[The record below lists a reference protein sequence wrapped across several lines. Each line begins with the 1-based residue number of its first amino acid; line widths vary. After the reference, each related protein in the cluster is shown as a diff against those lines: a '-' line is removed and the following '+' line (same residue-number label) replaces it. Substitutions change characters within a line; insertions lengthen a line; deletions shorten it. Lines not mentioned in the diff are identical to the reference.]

1 MPPPT
6 PGPTPPPTQKK
17 LSWDVQNTSENIF
30 NKYQAGV
37 FPRSTFDNE
46 IGLLLRSYSQL
57 PMGSLMAAKKLVRE
71 SESEDL
77 HRTNKSEV
85 AELRSRW
92 RSEECMQAVLSFFQ
106 NKAKL

>member
-1 MPPPT
+1 MNR
-6 PGPTPPPTQKK
+6 GKAI
-17 LSWDVQNTSENIF
+17 EMICF
-30 NKYQAGV
+30 NRKISARVAEEIGLVTRV